1 MIKDLGSILALIL
14 SVIILIIVAFIAGRI
29 VEYRKHL
36 EDKELSDDVF
46 NRCIDLTKEN
56 IYLRSQL
63 GLDEL
68 TKDDMGAGD

>member
-1 MIKDLGSILALIL
+1 MINDLGSRLAIILL
-14 SVIILIIVAFIAGRI
+14 VIILIIVAFIAGRI

-56 IYLRSQL
+56 IYLKSQI
-63 GLDEL
+63 GLDNL
-68 TKDDMGAGD
+68 IKDDLERK

>member
-56 IYLRSQL
+56 IYLKSKI
-63 GLDEL
+63 GLDNLIE
-68 TKDDMGAGD
+68 DDLESK

>member
-1 MIKDLGSILALIL
+1 MINDIGSILALIL
-14 SVIILIIVAFIAGRI
+14 LVIILIIVAFIAGRL

-36 EDKELSDDVF
+36 EDMDLSDDVF

-63 GLDEL
+63 ELDNL
-68 TKDDMGAGD
+68 KDDDLKSK

>member
-1 MIKDLGSILALIL
+1 MINDLGSILAIIL
-14 SVIILIIVAFIAGRI
+14 LVIILIIVAFIAGRI

-56 IYLRSQL
+56 IYLKSQI
-63 GLDEL
+63 GLDNL
-68 TKDDMGAGD
+68 IKDDLERK

>member
-1 MIKDLGSILALIL
+1 MINDLGSILAIIL
-14 SVIILIIVAFIAGRI
+14 LVIILIIVAFIAGRI

-56 IYLRSQL
+56 IYLKSQI
-63 GLDEL
+63 GLDNLIE
-68 TKDDMGAGD
+68 DDLESK

>member
-1 MIKDLGSILALIL
+1 MINDLGSILALIL
-14 SVIILIIVAFIAGRI
+14 LVIILIIVAFIAGSI

-56 IYLRSQL
+56 IYLKSQIGSDNL
-63 GLDEL
+63 IE
-68 TKDDMGAGD
+68 DDLESK